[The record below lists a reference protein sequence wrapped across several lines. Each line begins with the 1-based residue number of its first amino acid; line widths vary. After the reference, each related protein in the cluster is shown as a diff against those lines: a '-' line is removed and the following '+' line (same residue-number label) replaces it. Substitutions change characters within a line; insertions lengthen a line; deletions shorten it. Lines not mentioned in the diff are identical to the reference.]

1 MIIYKVT
8 NKINN
13 KVYIGQTTLSLDERR
28 KYHYKESRRKNDTTY
43 FHNALNKYHY
53 EDFVWE
59 ILEDNID
66 NIDTLNEKE
75 IYYISKYNST
85 DRNVGY
91 NLKAGGNGGG
101 INSDFTK
108 KKIGITTKEKW
119 KNPEIVKKMI
129 EGLKKGTET
138 AKKQALTNFKQTTC
152 KYCNKEFTYRPIDT
166 YHIIPKFCSKECLS
180 LFRKNCNTGLT
191 AANNINKIKYQQQN
205 TNVIHNIQLW
215 LKDNGYKLQNIK
227 YNKLQDIFKELKAI
241 TSLQDERS
249 IMRPFNINSRKLF
262 IKELSKMYAE
272 LYGNI

>member
-101 INSDFTK
+101 TNSESTK
-108 KKIGITTKEKW
+108 NKIGITTKEKW
-119 KNPEIVKKMI
+119 SNPEIAERMLD
-129 EGLKKGTET
+129 GLRRGTET
-138 AKKQALTNFKQTTC
+138 VKKQALANFKQSIC
-152 KYCNKEFTYRPIDT
+152 KYCGKEFTYRPMDMN
-166 YHIIPKFCSKECLS
+166 YSPRFCSKECLS
-180 LFRKNCNTGLT
+180 LFRKNNNKGLI
-191 AANNINKIKYQQQN
+191 AATKVNKIKHQQQN
-205 TNVIHNIQLW
+205 ISIINAISLW

-227 YNKLQDIFKELKAI
+227 YNKLQNIFDELKVI

>member
-28 KYHYKESRRKNDTTY
+28 RYHYKESRRKNDTTY

-119 KNPEIVKKMI
+119 KNPEIAKKML

-138 AKKQALTNFKQTTC
+138 SKKQALTNFKQTTC

-191 AANNINKIKYQQQN
+191 AANNINKIKHQKQD

-227 YNKLQDIFKELKAI
+227 YNKLQDIFNELKAI